1 MESPVDVSMQSK
13 AQLWG
18 FFKALVNF
26 TLPSKA
32 SEPVPHTFLF
42 DEDRIVKLRTDML
55 DAINLEICMALYRQL
70 KAESIRFTRSGLID
84 SHEMQNERVYG
95 LSASMDPS
103 SRPTTPDRY
112 VRSVPSSPDSSVSLA
127 SSRNSV
133 RITSNC
139 FSISSHEP
147 SNELRTSLL
156 DILASAVPNTD
167 KWATLSPALALQIL
181 RSTSAPLTE
190 LPAFESR
197 VASHISNIASSVY
210 KEAERV
216 VTSQLYPHLKML
228 VETYMPLS
236 NLQVSDA
243 ATSPRKPNTIVHHA
257 TTMDVPTEKEP
268 IIDMATRLAHIGI
281 LHWRV
286 WGPLVYIDGPEMN
299 DTDMGEDEIR
309 GVPSNRQSTPP
320 HEEFS
325 GNSGSAYI

>member
-1 MESPVDVSMQSK
+1 MQSK

-156 DILASAVPNTD
+156 DILASAFQIQTNGPP
-167 KWATLSPALALQIL
+167 SRQHSHFRYSALHPL
-181 RSTSAPLTE
+181 RSPS
-190 LPAFESR
+190 F
-197 VASHISNIASSVY
+197 
-210 KEAERV
+210 
-216 VTSQLYPHLKML
+216 PHLKAEL
-228 VETYMPLS
+228 PHTFQISHHQSIKKPKEWSHLNS
-236 NLQVSDA
+236 IL
-243 ATSPRKPNTIVHHA
+243 TSKCW
-257 TTMDVPTEKEP
+257 
-268 IIDMATRLAHIGI
+268 
-281 LHWRV
+281 WRRTC
-286 WGPLVYIDGPEMN
+286 L
-299 DTDMGEDEIR
+299 
-309 GVPSNRQSTPP
+309 
-320 HEEFS
+320 
-325 GNSGSAYI
+325 